1 MYHPLLLEH
10 FERPLNV
17 GELEDADVRVAV
29 ENPAC
34 GDIMVLT
41 LKVAEETITHAQY
54 RTKGCVA
61 AIACGSRLTEMIM
74 GKSIEYART
83 LDRQELVA
91 SVGGLSNETLHASHL
106 AFDALSAALRKLQ

>member
-17 GELEDADVRVAV
+17 GELEDADARVTV

-34 GDIMVLT
+34 GDVMVLT
-41 LKVAEETITHAQY
+41 LKVAGGTIIGARY

-61 AIACGSRLTEMIM
+61 SIACGSRLTEMII
-74 GKSIEYART
+74 GQSIEQAT
-83 LDRQELVA
+83 ALDRNELVA
-91 SVGGLSNETLHASHL
+91 SIGGLSNETMHASHL
-106 AFDALSAALRKLQ
+106 AFDALSAALRKLR